1 MVRGRPP
8 IEEIGVKLVER
19 WVMAL
24 AIGALPPM
32 VGLLAGWW
40 GTFAF
45 LPNGRVAMAGTAGFV
60 AGLFLDARYLG
71 QWMRGAQDS
80 PIWIWCAVYLIYS
93 IGVFGFFMGVP
104 AFNLLLALPAGALLG
119 GRLARERARGDQVLR
134 SARGASAFTTAILA
148 AACADSAWL
157 ALSDPYTAGNLEGML
172 GLSFEVTRPM
182 ILSLIVIGGSG
193 LLALNWVLTGVAVR
207 WTHARLA
214 VGSSPAA

>member
-1 MVRGRPP
+1 MRH
-8 IEEIGVKLVER
+8 IER

-24 AIGALPPM
+24 VIGAVPPV

-45 LPNGRVAMAGTAGFV
+45 LPEGGVAIASMIGVA
-60 AGLFLDARYLG
+60 AGLLFDALFLGR
-71 QWMRGAQDS
+71 WIRRAQDA
-80 PIWIWCAVYLIYS
+80 PLWAWCAVYLTYS

-104 AFNLLLALPAGALLG
+104 AFNLLQALPAGVLLG
-119 GRLARERARGDQVLR
+119 GRLARERATGDRVLR
-134 SARGASAFTTAILA
+134 SARGASAFTTAVLA
-148 AACADSAWL
+148 AACAASAWL

-193 LLALNWVLTGVAVR
+193 LLALNWVLTRVAVR
-207 WTHARLA
+207 WTHARLVA
-214 VGSSPAA
+214 GSSPVP